1 VNKPHVFISAKE
13 SAEVSQEVM
22 RRGREFLAT
31 MDDQQILAL
40 DGKYLVRSS
49 NGQTYYLVDLN
60 ASRCD
65 CPDYFYRQQEC
76 KHQRAAKE
84 FRGRNRAK
92 SSRA

>member
-1 VNKPHVFISAKE
+1 MNKPHVFISAKE

-49 NGQTYYLVDLN
+49 NGQTYYLVDLKCQSLRLPGLFLP
-60 ASRCD
+60 ATGMQTPAR
-65 CPDYFYRQQEC
+65 RQGVSGPEPG
-76 KHQRAAKE
+76 E
-84 FRGRNRAK
+84 V
-92 SSRA
+92 